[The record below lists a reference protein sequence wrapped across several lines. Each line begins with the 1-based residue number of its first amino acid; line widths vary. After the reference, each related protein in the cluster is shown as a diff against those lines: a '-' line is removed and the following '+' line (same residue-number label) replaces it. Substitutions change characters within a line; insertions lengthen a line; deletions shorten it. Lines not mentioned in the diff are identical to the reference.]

1 MTKKVMTVQG
11 KISAEEVGITLP
23 HEHLLVD
30 ARNWMHSAP
39 RELSLSDLVKKPVSI
54 DNRGEVIYRNFYFED
69 NLLQTDIN
77 VAIDEARKFKE
88 SGGSTIIDLTL
99 PGIGRD
105 PEALYRISVATGL
118 NIIMAAGNY
127 VASSWSEEDKK
138 KSEEQI
144 AKDIID
150 DFTIG
155 VGNMGI
161 KAGIIGEVGIS
172 DIKNKIEIKNLHAS
186 ALAQKELGCG
196 INIHCPIWEKDG
208 NKILDVLE
216 EAGANLD
223 KVALSHCDPTLDD
236 ADYHDSL
243 AKRGA
248 YIEYDQFGM
257 ELMTYEEKFL
267 PSDRDRIKAILEQI
281 RRGNIEYILISHD
294 ICFKI
299 LLTKW
304 GGWGF
309 AHIGKHIIPRMKQ
322 FGITNEQIYKMT
334 VENPKRLLSF

>member
-1 MTKKVMTVQG
+1 MIKKIMTVQG
-11 KISAEEVGITLP
+11 EINSEEIGIALP

-30 ARNWMHSAP
+30 TRCWMHSAP
-39 RELSLSDLVKKPVSI
+39 RELSIRNLVEQPISI
-54 DNRGEVIYRNFYFED
+54 ENRGEVVYRNFYFED
-69 NLLQTDIN
+69 NLHQTDVN

-88 SGGSTIIDLTL
+88 VGGNTIVDLTL

-105 PEALYRISVATGL
+105 PEALYKISIATGL
-118 NIIMAAGNY
+118 NIIMSAGNY

-144 AKDIID
+144 AKDIIKD
-150 DFTIG
+150 CTVG

-172 DIKNKIEIKNLHAS
+172 DIKNKIEIKNLHS
-186 ALAQKELGCG
+186 CALAQKEVGYG

-208 NKILDVLE
+208 NEILDILE
-216 EAGANLD
+216 KAGANLD

-236 ADYHDSL
+236 VDYHDSL

-257 ELMTYEEKFL
+257 ELMTYEGEFL
-267 PSDRDRIKAILEQI
+267 PSDGDRIKAILKQI
-281 RRGNIEYILISHD
+281 DKGNIEHILISHD

-304 GGWGF
+304 GGWGYG
-309 AHIGKHIIPRMKQ
+309 HIHNHIIPRLRKA
-322 FGITNEQIYKMT
+322 GVTEDQIYKIT